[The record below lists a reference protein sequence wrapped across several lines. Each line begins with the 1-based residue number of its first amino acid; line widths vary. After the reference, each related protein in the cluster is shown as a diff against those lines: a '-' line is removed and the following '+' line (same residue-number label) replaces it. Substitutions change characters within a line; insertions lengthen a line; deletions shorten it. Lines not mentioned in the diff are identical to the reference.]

1 MPVLRPAPR
10 SPIQSPLI
18 SQPRPSPYSR
28 VVNFQAATGSRHI
41 DIPARSSRKSLPSP
55 CCWVWSINRGRTR
68 ASHIYLPQFAS
79 LFTFIIFHVF
89 FFFSLSS
96 FSFPFFDTVFARNAT
111 KRRALALS
119 LHASPVLLFL
129 YFFFFFFLLF
139 LFHGYSFPLPS
150 PVFPLKFLCF
160 WIFAR
165 THDLKDDSDWR
176 EAQIS
181 NFSAKLSRFSIVEDV
196 WKTVDTEKRI
206 TTLISFGV
214 FYLVV
219 IKFQIQIPLPPE
231 RIIVVQH
238 SRIHCI

>member
-89 FFFSLSS
+89 FFFLSLLFPFLSLTRFLHETPRNVALSRFLYTRLPS
-96 FSFPFFDTVFARNAT
+96 FSFFI
-111 KRRALALS
+111 
-119 LHASPVLLFL
+119 
-129 YFFFFFFLLF
+129 FFFLLF

-176 EAQIS
+176 EAS
-181 NFSAKLSRFSIVEDV
+181 N
-196 WKTVDTEKRI
+196 
-206 TTLISFGV
+206 
-214 FYLVV
+214 
-219 IKFQIQIPLPPE
+219 
-231 RIIVVQH
+231 
-238 SRIHCI
+238 